1 MLVLNST
8 KIICIGYTHCNN
20 NIIISIDGNIGSVK
34 STLLTNLK
42 EFYKNNK
49 KNIFL
54 KEHVDEWKTI
64 TDENSITIL

>member
-8 KIICIGYTHCNN
+8 KIICIGYTRCNN
-20 NIIISIDGNIGSVK
+20 NIIISIDGNIGSGK